1 MSSED
6 EIKESLDAEFDRFV
20 VAMKPYVLNLQ
31 HSSDRKRCSLWI
43 KKLCKPSGTG
53 IGIVGRENR
62 NLYAKLLLHMLQ
74 RGVLD
79 GPFSQK
85 PEEGMLRTLPAYM
98 SVYFD
103 EPISPRFR
111 NSSADCL
118 PEWVV
123 GELGNHES
131 NISSVEGSSSAT
143 PAHGERFSEKP
154 SAVSCCL
161 LSSHRTDEDDLGTSL
176 SDDQHKRNFS
186 LDDDDLEARLNSWNL
201 GIENPRYLR
210 EKRVTWKTPKID
222 LGESSPS
229 RENHELFRMQEK
241 ELEMKMK
248 IAEGKFH
255 EEKLK
260 LQQKHDVDVQKIL
273 DRKNDEIDVL
283 KSTYTEKQKEAEETI
298 RKLEKKVQTLV
309 RESQVV
315 REAKEQQIVELK
327 KLCEQSNDSLNNEW
341 EKRLLDAVA
350 EMEKEKFNIRKKHTE
365 DMQELLEETNAR
377 LAKMEQEYLQQ
388 TQSTCS
394 AVVLGEDTV
403 LEASAIK
410 DFIPQIK
417 LSKNETVEK
426 LGARVQQLTV
436 EAENSNLQRQKLSQ
450 EKTEVEQRYQ
460 EVCSQLQDLKA
471 RYDLLQKDKDQIT
484 QEYKEKVQQLQSKF
498 EVDRDF
504 LKKEQAQQT
513 SDVIAE
519 LQRGMALLKQQLQ
532 DCEHQRQQ
540 ELRDQEYKV
549 QQDKLQLQR
558 AYEKQI
564 HGIQNDLDKERGD
577 AQKKIRHLE
586 QALKEKEEQLRRVTE
601 VQRLQAQQAGAALE
615 EFKRQVEL
623 NSEKDSA
630 EMKQRIAEVEAD
642 LSRSKL
648 LREKQAQEFSWQ
660 LDEIK
665 KRYEQQ
671 IVELKLE
678 HEQEKTHLFQQHNAV
693 QDCLVRDH
701 QREIEKLEK
710 QLCATMA
717 EHESQAHESRKR
729 DGQVISGLEIQIR
742 KLREEL
748 IQANALRNHQ
758 LLDLSL
764 QRDEEKLKAAR
775 DKEAALNSLK
785 MEMEKVISDMKMKH
799 TAETETVLNKA
810 NSQLRHTKEEFRQKL
825 AKCSQEIAELR
836 TTISSL
842 TEKNS
847 RQQLAAEQ
855 RLQEVA
861 QKLEDEKQQLM
872 TDNDRAIKAL
882 QDEVENYR
890 GQVYDAQR
898 RLQRN
903 ELKAQEQLITI
914 REEYEKILKGLMP
927 ASSKKELEDII
938 SSLKSQKLFG
948 AFLFS
953 VLGAERKQNVIIA

>member
-6 EIKESLDAEFDRFV
+6 EIKEKLDAELDRCI

-31 HSSDRKRCSLWI
+31 HRSERKRCSLWI
-43 KKLCKPSGTG
+43 KKLCKPSGAG

-74 RGVLD
+74 RGVLN

-85 PEEGMLRTLPAYM
+85 PEEGMLKTLPPYM

-103 EPISPRFR
+103 EPRILSSSPDRV
-111 NSSADCL
+111 
-118 PEWVV
+118 PEWVM
-123 GELGNHES
+123 GELGNHGS
-131 NISSVEGSSSAT
+131 NASSVGDSSSAT
-143 PAHGERFSEKP
+143 PAAHGERLNEKP
-154 SAVSCCL
+154 SVPSRCVS
-161 LSSHRTDEDDLGTSL
+161 SPQHTDEDDLGTSL
-176 SDDQHKRNFS
+176 S
-186 LDDDDLEARLNSWNL
+186 L
-201 GIENPRYLR
+201 ENPRYLR
-210 EKRVTWKTPKID
+210 EKRVPMTVMTPKIG
-222 LGESSPS
+222 LEQGSPS
-229 RENHELFRMQEK
+229 RHHQALFRTPER

-260 LQQKHDVDVQKIL
+260 LQQKHDADVQKIL

-283 KSTYTEKQKEAEETI
+283 KSTYINKQKESEDTI

-309 RESQVV
+309 RESQIV

-327 KLCEQSNDSLNNEW
+327 KMCEQSNDCLKNEW
-341 EKRLLDAVA
+341 EKKLHDAVA
-350 EMEKEKFNIRKKHTE
+350 EMEKEKFNIRKKHME
-365 DMQELLEETNAR
+365 DMHELLQETNAR
-377 LAKMEQEYLQQ
+377 LARMEEEYLQQ
-388 TQSTCS
+388 TKAT
-394 AVVLGEDTV
+394 
-403 LEASAIK
+403 
-410 DFIPQIK
+410 
-417 LSKNETVEK
+417 NETVQK

-436 EAENSNLQRQKLSQ
+436 EAENSNLQRQKLCQ

-460 EVCSQLQDLKA
+460 EVCSQLQELRT
-471 RYDLLQKDKDQIT
+471 RYNLLQKDKEQIM
-484 QEYKEKVQQLQSKF
+484 QEYKENLQQLQSKF
-498 EVDRDF
+498 DVDRDF
-504 LKKEQAQQT
+504 MKQEQAQQT

-532 DCEHQRQQ
+532 DSELKRQQ
-540 ELRDQEYKV
+540 QLRDQEHKV
-549 QQDKLQLQR
+549 EQDKLHMQR

-577 AQKKIRHLE
+577 AQKKIHHLE

-648 LREKQAQEFSWQ
+648 LREKQAQEFSKQ
-660 LDEIK
+660 LDEIRK
-665 KRYEQQ
+665 IYEQQ

-701 QREIEKLEK
+701 QWEIEKLEK
-710 QLCATMA
+710 QLRGAMA
-717 EHESQAHESRKR
+717 EHESQSHESRKR
-729 DGQVISGLEIQIR
+729 DGQVISSLENQIH
-742 KLREEL
+742 KLREDL
-748 IQANALRNHQ
+748 IQANALRTHQ

-785 MEMEKVISDMKMKH
+785 MEMEKVISDLKMKH
-799 TAETETVLNKA
+799 TAETEAALNKA
-810 NSQLRHTKEEFRQKL
+810 NSRLKQTEEHFSQKL
-825 AKCSQEIAELR
+825 AKSSQEIAELKK
-836 TTISSL
+836 TISSL
-842 TEKNS
+842 REEN
-847 RQQLAAEQ
+847 RLQQLAAQQ

-861 QKLEDEKQQLM
+861 QKLEEEKQQLIA
-872 TDNDRAIKAL
+872 DNDRAIKAL
-882 QDEVENYR
+882 QDEVENYC
-890 GQVYDAQR
+890 GQIYDAQR
-898 RLQRN
+898 RFQRH
-903 ELKAQEQLITI
+903 ELRAQEQLITM
-914 REEYEKILKGLMP
+914 REEYEKILKGLIP
-927 ASSKKELEDII
+927 ASSKKELEDTIA
-938 SSLKSQKLFG
+938 SLKSQVS
-948 AFLFS
+948 FLQKR
-953 VLGAERKQNVIIA
+953 VLQEDLNAHHAKK

>member
-504 LKKEQAQQT
+504 LKKEQAQT

>member
-123 GELGNHES
+123 GELGNHDS

-154 SAVSCCL
+154 PAVSCCL
-161 LSSHRTDEDDLGTSL
+161 LSPHRTDEDDLGTSL
-176 SDDQHKRNFS
+176 SDDQQKRNFS

-210 EKRVTWKTPKID
+210 EKRVTWMTPKID
-222 LGESSPS
+222 LGQSSPS
-229 RENHELFRMQEK
+229 RQNHELFRMQEK

-388 TQSTCS
+388 TQSTVGL
-394 AVVLGEDTV
+394 AVN
-403 LEASAIK
+403 
-410 DFIPQIK
+410 
-417 LSKNETVEK
+417 LSQQQNETVEK

-717 EHESQAHESRKR
+717 EHESQTHESRKR

-775 DKEAALNSLK
+775 DKEAALNSLR

-799 TAETETVLNKA
+799 TAETEAALNKA
-810 NSQLRHTKEEFRQKL
+810 NSQLRHTKEEFRHKL

-855 RLQEVA
+855 RLQEVT

-872 TDNDRAIKAL
+872 TDNDRAIK
-882 QDEVENYR
+882 
-890 GQVYDAQR
+890 
-898 RLQRN
+898 
-903 ELKAQEQLITI
+903 LITI

-938 SSLKSQKLFG
+938 SSLKSQVS
-948 AFLFS
+948 FLQKR
-953 VLGAERKQNVIIA
+953 VLQEDLNAYHAKK

>member
-1 MSSED
+1 MALISQVTLCAFKMSSED
-6 EIKESLDAEFDRFV
+6 EIKEKLDAELDRCV

-31 HSSDRKRCSLWI
+31 HSSERKRCSLWI
-43 KKLCKPSGTG
+43 KKLCKPLAAG

-74 RGVLD
+74 RGVLN

-85 PEEGMLRTLPAYM
+85 PEEGMLKTLPAYM

-103 EPISPRFR
+103 EPSSPKVR
-111 NSSADCL
+111 NGRSDCL
-118 PEWVV
+118 REWMV
-123 GELGNHES
+123 GELGNQDS
-131 NISSVEGSSSAT
+131 NVSSVEDSSSAT
-143 PAHGERFSEKP
+143 IPAHGERLSEKP
-154 SAVSCCL
+154 SVISRCL
-161 LSSHRTDEDDLGTSL
+161 SSSHRTDEDDLGTAL
-176 SDDQHKRNFS
+176 SDDQHKRFS

-201 GIENPRYLR
+201 GLENPRYLR
-210 EKRVTWKTPKID
+210 EKQVPMTVMTPKID
-222 LGESSPS
+222 LGQSSPS
-229 RENHELFRMQEK
+229 RCHLALLQAQEK
-241 ELEMKMK
+241 ELKMKMK

-260 LQQKHDVDVQKIL
+260 LQQKHDADVQKIL

-283 KSTYTEKQKEAEETI
+283 KSTYLKKQKESEDTI

-327 KLCEQSNDSLNNEW
+327 KMCEQSNDCLNNEW
-341 EKRLLDAVA
+341 EKRLHDAVA

-388 TQSTCS
+388 TQST
-394 AVVLGEDTV
+394 
-403 LEASAIK
+403 
-410 DFIPQIK
+410 
-417 LSKNETVEK
+417 NETVQK

-450 EKTEVEQRYQ
+450 EKNEVEQRYQ
-460 EVCSQLQDLKA
+460 EVCSQLQELKE
-471 RYDLLQKDKDQIT
+471 RYKLLQKDKDQIM
-484 QEYKEKVQQLQSKF
+484 QEYKENLQQQQSKF
-498 EVDRDF
+498 DVDRDF
-504 LKKEQAQQT
+504 LKQEQAQKCE
-513 SDVIAE
+513 VIAE
-519 LQRGMALLKQQLQ
+519 LRREMALLQQQLQ
-532 DCEHQRQQ
+532 DSEHQRKQQ
-540 ELRDQEYKV
+540 LRDQEYKV
-549 QQDKLQLQR
+549 QQGKLHLQQV
-558 AYEKQI
+558 YEKQI
-564 HGIQNDLDKERGD
+564 NGIRSDLDKEKAD

-630 EMKQRIAEVEAD
+630 EMKQRMAEVEAD

-648 LREKQAQEFSWQ
+648 LREKQAKEFSWQ

-678 HEQEKTHLFQQHNAV
+678 HEQEKTHLFQQHNTA

-701 QREIEKLEK
+701 QREMEKLEM
-710 QLCATMA
+710 QLRAAMA
-717 EHESQAHESRKR
+717 EHESQTQDSRKR
-729 DGQVISGLEIQIR
+729 DGQVISGLESQIC

-758 LLDLSL
+758 LLDLSF
-764 QRDEEKLKAAR
+764 QRDQEKLKASR

-785 MEMEKVISDMKMKH
+785 MEMEKVISDLKKRHM
-799 TAETETVLNKA
+799 AETEAALKKA
-810 NSQLRHTKEEFRQKL
+810 NRQLKQAEEEFSQKL
-825 AKCSQEIAELR
+825 AKSTQEIAELKA
-836 TTISSL
+836 TISFL
-842 TEKNS
+842 TEENS
-847 RQQLAAEQ
+847 RQQLVVEQ

-861 QKLEDEKQQLM
+861 QKLEDEKQQLK
-872 TDNDRAIKAL
+872 TDNDRAIKL
-882 QDEVENYR
+882 V
-890 GQVYDAQR
+890 
-898 RLQRN
+898 
-903 ELKAQEQLITI
+903 TI
-914 REEYEKILKGLMP
+914 REEYQKILKGLMP
-927 ASSKKELEDII
+927 ASTRKEFEDTI
-938 SSLKSQKLFG
+938 SSLKSQVSYLQKR
-948 AFLFS
+948 
-953 VLGAERKQNVIIA
+953 VLQEDLNAYHAKK